1 VEHDVPLAID
11 RVHATRRL
19 SELDADVASA
29 RLLSYQL
36 AWNQDRGT
44 LSSPESA
51 IAKLVGSEV
60 YQRAAR
66 VCAEILGGDVFIESE
81 NESPFED
88 TFEREYRYAPQ
99 SAIAM
104 GTQDIMRNVIARE
117 RLQLPA

>member
-1 VEHDVPLAID
+1 
-11 RVHATRRL
+11 
-19 SELDADVASA
+19 
-29 RLLSYQL
+29 
-36 AWNQDRGT
+36 
-44 LSSPESA
+44 
-51 IAKLVGSEV
+51 V